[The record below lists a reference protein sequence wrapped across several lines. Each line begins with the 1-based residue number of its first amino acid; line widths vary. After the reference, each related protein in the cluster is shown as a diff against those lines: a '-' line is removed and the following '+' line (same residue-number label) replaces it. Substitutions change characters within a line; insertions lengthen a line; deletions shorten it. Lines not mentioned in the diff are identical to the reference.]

1 MSFFR
6 HREIFRSDVIRSV
19 RRCESFEQIARQH
32 SNWKTFALRTRY
44 KRSAG
49 PPDTLTVLPENA
61 AMGRHIIFS
70 HLLGER
76 PIRRSLAHRL
86 DEFPVGYSSASY
98 TPAALASASPTGSH
112 FAIQARCRPRT
123 FQPTA
128 NSVLTFC
135 AMPGD
140 NRRDYS
146 KSSTADH
153 AVLDITPERTQARQ
167 AVKRS
172 SFSDVSLLPAGRPPW
187 CSHWFH
193 EERLSERVY
202 SAGNAW
208 VMPESRGSAS
218 VASLH
223 TRYGKDS

>member
-44 KRSAG
+44 KRSAST
-49 PPDTLTVLPENA
+49 PDTLTVLPENA

-70 HLLGER
+70 RLLGER

-86 DEFPVGYSSASY
+86 DEFPVGYSSASC

-140 NRRDYS
+140 NRRY
-146 KSSTADH
+146 
-153 AVLDITPERTQARQ
+153 
-167 AVKRS
+167 
-172 SFSDVSLLPAGRPPW
+172 
-187 CSHWFH
+187 
-193 EERLSERVY
+193 RV
-202 SAGNAW
+202 
-208 VMPESRGSAS
+208 SRGARPKGPDNLHRPRCLSIRS
-218 VASLH
+218 VND
-223 TRYGKDS
+223 RIDS

>member
-70 HLLGER
+70 RLLGER

-98 TPAALASASPTGSH
+98 TPAALAYCPETGMCGTSAVFADQRHLERRLVCKRVREGSRRSAVERQVLGPSRVTH
-112 FAIQARCRPRT
+112 LAIRSRQTIVELVMRPRGSNSSTCRPAAAAFVQDRH
-123 FQPTA
+123 FPHQ
-128 NSVLTFC
+128 
-135 AMPGD
+135 
-140 NRRDYS
+140 
-146 KSSTADH
+146 
-153 AVLDITPERTQARQ
+153 
-167 AVKRS
+167 RS
-172 SFSDVSLLPAGRPPW
+172 R
-187 CSHWFH
+187 
-193 EERLSERVY
+193 EE
-202 SAGNAW
+202 
-208 VMPESRGSAS
+208 
-218 VASLH
+218 
-223 TRYGKDS
+223 